1 MVKSEEK
8 MPFYVIKSR
17 TLKICLAIII
27 VSILLA
33 VSIDGVS
40 AAQVYFGYPNRKVP
54 VYSVKTEEKMV
65 AISFDAAWGADKTEE
80 IMKILKEYNCNAT
93 FFLVGFWTDK
103 YGEIVKKID
112 ENGFEIGTHSNT
124 HPDMTKL
131 SSEQIQQ
138 ELESSIKLIKDITG
152 KEVKFFRAPYGA
164 YNNTLIDVAAE
175 MGLTTVQWSI
185 DTLDWKGL
193 SGEEICS
200 RVINN
205 VKPGSIIL
213 CHNNSDHILEGLP
226 LILDRLIKQGYKIGG
241 IGDLVLTENYEIDRN
256 GIQIPLS

>member
-1 MVKSEEK
+1 

-17 TLKICLAIII
+17 TLKICLVLII

-54 VYSVKTEEKMV
+54 VYYVDTEEKKV
-65 AISFDAAWGADKTEE
+65 AISFDAAWGADKTEK
-80 IMKILKEYNCNAT
+80 IMEILKEYNCNAT

-103 YGEIVKKID
+103 YQDIVKKID

-131 SSEQIQQ
+131 SNDAIKN

-152 KEVKFFRAPYGA
+152 KDVKFFRAPYGA
-164 YNNTLIDVAAE
+164 YNNQLIDCAE
-175 MGLTTVQWSI
+175 SMNLITVQWSI

-193 SGEEICS
+193 SGEEICT
-200 RVINN
+200 RVLNN
-205 VKPGSIIL
+205 LKPGSIIL
-213 CHNNSDHILEGLP
+213 CHNNSDHILEALP
-226 LILDRLIKQGYKIGG
+226 MILDRLQKQGYKVGAV
-241 IGDLVLTENYEIDRN
+241 GDLVMTKNYEIDRN
-256 GIQIPLS
+256 GMQKSVA

>member
-1 MVKSEEK
+1 

-27 VSILLA
+27 VSVLLA

-54 VYSVKTEEKMV
+54 IYYVQTEEKEV

-103 YGEIVKKID
+103 YGDIVKKID

-131 SSEQIQQ
+131 SSEQIKQ

-152 KEVKFFRAPYGA
+152 KDVKLFRAPFGA
-164 YNNTLIDVAAE
+164 YNNNLIDISEE
-175 MGLTTVQWSI
+175 MGLKTIQWDVDS
-185 DTLDWKGL
+185 LDWKGL
-193 SGEEICS
+193 SGEEICT
-200 RVINN
+200 RVLNN
-205 VKPGSIIL
+205 VRSGSIIL
-213 CHNNSDHILEGLP
+213 FHNNSDHILEALP
-226 LILDRLIKQGYKIGG
+226 LVLDRLTKQGYKIGAV
-241 IGDLVLTENYEIDRN
+241 GDLILTDNYEIDRN
-256 GIQIPLS
+256 GMQKPLS